1 MTRKREKA
9 SGCLKAPPDTP
20 LADTAVV
27 NLLCDYLTPD
37 QLAKFELGVSER
49 TLSRWHTQR
58 LGPPRCVI
66 GKLILYRVD
75 AVREWMAEREA
86 MSAPCSTPR
95 RHRHGRS
102 R

>member
-9 SGCLKAPPDTP
+9 SGCLKGPPDTQ
-20 LADTAVV
+20 LADTAGV
-27 NLLCDYLTPD
+27 NLLCEYLTPD
-37 QLAKFELGVSER
+37 QLASQLGVSER

-58 LGPPRCVI
+58 LGPPRCAI

-86 MSAPCSTPR
+86 IPAPCSTPR
-95 RHRHGRS
+95 RHRHGRG